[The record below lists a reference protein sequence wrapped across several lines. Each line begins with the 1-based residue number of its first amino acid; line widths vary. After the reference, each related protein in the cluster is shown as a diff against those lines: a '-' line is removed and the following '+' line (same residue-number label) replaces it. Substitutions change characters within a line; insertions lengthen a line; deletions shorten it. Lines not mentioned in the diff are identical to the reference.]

1 MFDLELV
8 WVNSARFNSINQFYV
23 TTLYSAL
30 HKSNFNESGDMYNE
44 IRDVILREAEN
55 ESTSMLALTG
65 RNRDKIKMGWK
76 LSIE

>member
-1 MFDLELV
+1 M
-8 WVNSARFNSINQFYV
+8 
-23 TTLYSAL
+23 TTLYSPL

-65 RNRDKIKMGWK
+65 RNRDKIKMG
-76 LSIE
+76 